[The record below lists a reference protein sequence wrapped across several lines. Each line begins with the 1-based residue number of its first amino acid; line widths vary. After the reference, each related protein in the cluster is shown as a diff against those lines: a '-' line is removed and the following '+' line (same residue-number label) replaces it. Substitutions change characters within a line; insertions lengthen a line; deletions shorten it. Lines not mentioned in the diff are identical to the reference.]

1 MKLHIIKALNMSLA
15 IKKMQETLGSQAL
28 IYKTRHTEL
37 GVEVL
42 AGLGE
47 VSEEST
53 FYEASSDDVAGFFG
67 KPARVGMES
76 KIAEMNAYI
85 QDMSEKIRVLTRTG
99 DHEPNFVSVQNAYY
113 PVIAQYGFSKRAYD
127 FIFAS
132 SLKRAVSIP
141 NINNFIWKRLE
152 KSLKINKYE
161 LVDQSGFC
169 AIVGPTG
176 VGKTTT
182 LVKMAS
188 RFVHRYGAESLGI
201 ITTDPGDRD
210 IKNLLT
216 HYCGQWGVDLE
227 YAHSMRDLN
236 HSIESMRDK
245 KLVLIDTYGVSQN
258 DYHSIHELIRLLQ
271 ACEKK
276 VSVYLALP
284 AEHQEE
290 VLEDIVSRF
299 KCKALSG
306 CILTK
311 CDEAHTMTP
320 VLSIVIRHALPI
332 AYICNGQHIET
343 DIHYPSKAMLIS
355 KVLLL
360 KQDYAEEHPS
370 FKKINYRPEPLWVLG
385 RGLIQ

>member
-47 VSEEST
+47 LSEEST
-53 FYEASSDDVAGFFG
+53 FYEASADDVAGFFG
-67 KPARVGMES
+67 KSARVGMES

-132 SLKRAVSIP
+132 SLKRAVTIP

-152 KSLKINKYE
+152 KCLKINKYE
-161 LVDQSGFC
+161 LIDQSGFC

-188 RFVHRYGAESLGI
+188 RFVRRYGAESLGI

-216 HYCGQWGVDLE
+216 YYCGQWGVDLE

-236 HSIESMRDK
+236 HSVESMRDK

-258 DYHSIHELIRLLQ
+258 DYHSINELIRLLQ
-271 ACEKK
+271 ACQKK

-299 KCKALSG
+299 KFKGLSG

-320 VLSIVIRHALPI
+320 VLSTVIRHALPI
-332 AYICNGQHIET
+332 AYLCNGQQIET

-360 KQDYAEEHPS
+360 KQDYAEEHSS
-370 FKKINYRPEPLWVLG
+370 FKKINYRPEPMWVLG